1 MSTEWYD
8 GEFYHEPTEFEE
20 HIDSFKE
27 SLLNSVQDKYKSEMK
42 RLRKENAELQVV
54 KHEFEKIKSEYRQK
68 ELELEFEKKNML
80 RKVRGE
86 RLSTLMEDV
95 SMDMYAVDCEFVKG
109 DKCQNCDGN
118 RRIHF
123 RSPQGNAVSE
133 ACLCNKSKRVFS
145 PTLAV
150 CYAFKLQNWGD
161 CDGMV
166 LRYQLQAD
174 KTEDIMELTGRKIGY
189 VTSKTKAADFE
200 KMDIFDSI
208 FKTIEEC
215 QVYCDWLN
223 EQEKAKAYDQSTR

>member
-1 MSTEWYD
+1 MSVKGVYLDLSDEDFYD
-8 GEFYHEPTEFEE
+8 EPSEFEQQ
-20 HIDSFKE
+20 IDSLKE
-27 SLLNSVQDKYKSEMK
+27 SLLKSVKDEYQTEME
-42 RLRKENAELQVV
+42 RLRKENAELLVV
-54 KHEFEKIKSEYRQK
+54 KRDLASIKSQYRQK
-68 ELELEFEKKNML
+68 ERELESEKNNLL
-80 RKVRGE
+80 RKVRSE

-123 RSPQGNAVSE
+123 KSPQGNAVSE
-133 ACLCNKSKRVFS
+133 ACICNKSKRVFS
-145 PTLAV
+145 PALAV

-189 VTSKTKAADFE
+189 VTSKTKATDFE
-200 KMDIFDSI
+200 KMEIFDSI

-215 QVYCDWLN
+215 QAYCDWLN
-223 EQEKAKAYDQSTR
+223 EREKTKS